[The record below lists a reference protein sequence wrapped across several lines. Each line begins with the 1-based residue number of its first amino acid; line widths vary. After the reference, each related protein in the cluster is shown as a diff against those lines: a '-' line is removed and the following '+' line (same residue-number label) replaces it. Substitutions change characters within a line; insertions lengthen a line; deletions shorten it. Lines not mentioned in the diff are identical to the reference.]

1 MVMAAL
7 PHIRPALPDD
17 STTIAA
23 VVRAASSPF
32 MRETTVLG
40 GLGLDRF
47 LRDQMTAESAN
58 RFLVAEVE
66 GHVVGMSAWRYEGEY
81 LFLNHLFVHPSAQ
94 GRRVGTLLWARGMAV
109 MARAG
114 IHRLSVDVYED
125 NVRAEAWYRSLALEP
140 VATRLLMAVPLTE
153 VRDERS
159 EWTSTYLGEADEAY
173 GRYGFSQFTLTT
185 QRAAYTIGR
194 LGQSYFR
201 CTAALMEDAVA
212 LAALHRLDPHRRV
225 LCIDGSE
232 WWQKAS
238 ERGATPLGR
247 TIRLRAPLEQVVA
260 RLDEVLSASGCKLVE

>member
-23 VVRAASSPF
+23 IVRAASSPL
-32 MRETTVLG
+32 MRETTILG

-47 LRDQMTAESAN
+47 LRDQMTAKSAN

-66 GHVVGMSAWRYEGEY
+66 GHVVGMSAWRHEGED

-125 NVRAEAWYRSLALEP
+125 NVRAAAWYRSLALEP

-153 VRDERS
+153 GTDERS
-159 EWTSTYLGEADEAY
+159 AWTSTYLGEADEAY
-173 GRYGFSQFTLTT
+173 ARYGFSQFTLSTPRT
-185 QRAAYTIGR
+185 AYTIGR
-194 LGQSYFR
+194 LGPDYFR
-201 CTAALMEDAVA
+201 SPATLLDDEAAMAALAQ
-212 LAALHRLDPHRRV
+212 LDPHRRV
-225 LCIDGSE
+225 LCIDGPDGWE
-232 WWQKAS
+232 PAS
-238 ERGATPLGR
+238 ARAAVLLGR
-247 TIRLRAPLEQVVA
+247 TIRLRASLEHVAA
-260 RLDEVLSASGCKLVE
+260 RLKGILSEVGQ